1 MRVNAR
7 QIWQTALADLE
18 SAIPGANF
26 QTWIRNTTGQNLK
39 DDIFVLAAP
48 STFAKEWIENRYR
61 NEIEAAL
68 SRVVGQRVAVQVV
81 VENPARR
88 SRGRPHPDQSKLPLA
103 DDTSPAD
110 QPAEVETPPAAPSGV
125 APPSPSMPL
134 VEARWTPN
142 PRSTFRTFIVGPSNQ
157 MAFAAAR
164 AVADAPAQA
173 YNPLFIYGGV
183 GLGKTHLLHAI
194 AHATIGQGRRVLYVS
209 AEQFTNDLI
218 NSIRERSTEAFR
230 QAYRTNDIL
239 LIDDIQFIAGK
250 EQTQEEFFHTF
261 NALHGSDRQVVLSS
275 DRPPRAIATLE
286 ERLRSRFE
294 WGLIADVQPPDLET
308 RTAILRVRAETQPVM
323 VPDDVIDFLARRVQR
338 NIRELEGS
346 LNRVVA
352 FSQLNRRPLTV
363 DTATAAM
370 VDLASTPN
378 RHRATPAQIVETV
391 ARYYRVDQRLLR
403 GKQRDREIVLPR
415 QISMYLMREETESSL
430 LEIGRELGGRDH
442 TTVLHGWEKIKQDVD
457 RDDQLR
463 RDIVAI
469 RDLLHTVLGN

>member
-26 QTWIRNTTGQNLK
+26 QTWIRNTTGQSLQ

-68 SRVVGQRVAVQVV
+68 SRVVGHRVAVQVI

-88 SRGRPHPDQSKLPLA
+88 SRGRPHPDQSKLPLTEDA
-103 DDTSPAD
+103 ESPE
-110 QPAEVETPPAAPSGV
+110 QPTEPETPRAPTAAAAVPPPAAP
-125 APPSPSMPL
+125 
-134 VEARWTPN
+134 VEARWAPN

-164 AVADAPAQA
+164 AVADAPAEA

-308 RTAILRVRAETQPVM
+308 RTAILRVRAEIQPVM

-370 VDLASTPN
+370 VDLANSPN
-378 RHRATPAQIVETV
+378 RQRATPAQIVDTV
-391 ARYYRVDQRLLR
+391 ARYFRVDQRLLR
-403 GKQRDREIVLPR
+403 GKQRDRDIVLPR

-442 TTVLHGWEKIKQDVD
+442 TTVLHGWDKIKQDVD

-469 RDLLHTVLGN
+469 RDLLYTVLGN